1 MKNREAH
8 FLLCCKTLMQEND
21 LGEGNSLKFKC
32 NFLLHRFVK
41 DLVIVSIQKKKKKK
55 RFSSAGSSLE
65 CPVPTL
71 ATDTDIKPL
80 QPLPTFPAECS
91 SFQNLLL

>member
-41 DLVIVSIQKKKKKK
+41 DLFGHCLNTEKKK
-55 RFSSAGSSLE
+55 RKKGS
-65 CPVPTL
+65 
-71 ATDTDIKPL
+71 L
-80 QPLPTFPAECS
+80 QQAHL
-91 SFQNLLL
+91 

>member
-21 LGEGNSLKFKC
+21 LGEGNSLRFKC
-32 NFLLHRFVK
+32 SFLLHRFVK
-41 DLVIVSIQKKKKKK
+41 DLVIVSIQKKKK
-55 RFSSAGSSLE
+55 RFSSAGSSLA

-80 QPLPTFPAECS
+80 QPLPT
-91 SFQNLLL
+91 